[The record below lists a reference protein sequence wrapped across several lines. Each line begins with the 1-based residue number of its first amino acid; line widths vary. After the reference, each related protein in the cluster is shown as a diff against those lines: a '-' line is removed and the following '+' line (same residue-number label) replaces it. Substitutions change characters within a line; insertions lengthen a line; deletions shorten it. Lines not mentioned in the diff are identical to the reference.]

1 MVKTYRPF
9 PNAAD
14 EEERHG
20 GEGRQADQYSDRIR
34 PVREYVLAI
43 TRHLVRIYL
52 IHEHHLRTGNQT
64 GVEGGGGGRGREGG
78 GWIERAVISCVNFSG
93 EQYSSMVQRPI
104 KNLIFLIGADF
115 GTPSPGRLYEAG
127 A

>member
-64 GVEGGGGGRGREGG
+64 GVEGGGGGRGEGG
-78 GWIERAVISCVNFSG
+78 GRMDRKSCYFLCKLLGGAV
-93 EQYSSMVQRPI
+93 Q
-104 KNLIFLIGADF
+104 LD
-115 GTPSPGRLYEAG
+115 GTTAN
-127 A
+127 